1 MYFFNVTKKEKTKMV
16 SINGQQSISILLGS
30 GFSVPMGYPTAKGI
44 GETLVDIAQGKSG
57 QNKDIDWSGKLVTR
71 TDNVPSAIDSHNEY
85 SKQFWFC
92 KELISLYS
100 EENKGFNYEIFYDF
114 INSKEILNLPKY
126 LALFRKFVGDSIDDP
141 RELKRQFEQYLF
153 NANFIIQQMV
163 ADTIHDKT
171 GERWYDESVCQET
184 IDKYDRFLQKFQEWS
199 HNYTINVHTLNH
211 DLLFES
217 FNKTMLLSGLIS
229 DGFEEQGSPF
239 YGKLN
244 KDNVE
249 YDVRLA
255 RFTGNYKTPIR
266 LYKLHG
272 SLNYARYCRP
282 NKNLLWEP
290 SHIVKI
296 RKYIPYDSIFY
307 YNSKTNK
314 DEHNF
319 ETILPDFLTGTT
331 SKTIKY
337 NDSLIYKPNLDAFK
351 KNMQE
356 AEMLVIIGYGGNDS
370 EINKMILKH
379 FDSQNKKSYVISP
392 SISGELKSLAGK
404 IGATTYER
412 KIEDFDKNWI

>member
-1 MYFFNVTKKEKTKMV
+1 MNFINVLKREKE
-16 SINGQQSISILLGS
+16 GQNSKRSGQSISILLGS

-44 GETLVDIAQGKSG
+44 GETLVDIARGKSG

-71 TDNVPSAIDSHNEY
+71 TDNIPSAIDPHNEY

-92 KELISLYS
+92 KELISLYNK
-100 EENKGFNYEIFYDF
+100 ENDGVNYESFYDF

-126 LALFRKFVGDSIDDP
+126 LALLRNFVDDSIDEP

-153 NANFIIQQMV
+153 NANSIIQQMV

-184 IDKYDRFLQKFQEWS
+184 VDKYDGFLRKLQEWS
-199 HNYTINVHTLNH
+199 QNYTINVHTLNH

-244 KDNVE
+244 KDNIE

-255 RFTGNYKTPIR
+255 RYTGIYKTPIR

-272 SLNYARYCRP
+272 SLNYVRYYRP
-282 NKNLLWEP
+282 NESLSWEP
-290 SHIVKI
+290 FQIVKNQKHI
-296 RKYIPYDSIFY
+296 SYDSIFY
-307 YNSKTNK
+307 YNNETNS
-314 DEHNF
+314 DEYNF

-331 SKTIKY
+331 LKTIKY
-337 NDSLIYKPNLDAFK
+337 NDSLIYKQNLDAFK
-351 KNMQE
+351 KNLQE

-370 EINKMILKH
+370 KINKMILEY

-392 SISGELKSLAGK
+392 SISGELKSLARK
-404 IGATTYER
+404 MRATMYSR